1 MNISQAI
8 KLVLAQKD
16 WPVTT
21 AAADYMQCITESYI
35 IQVYLNSARFTLQIR
50 GAMLV
55 ESTARSF
62 EQKLNS
68 RLVQNQ

>member
-21 AAADYMQCITESYI
+21 AAAELFATHHGKYK
-35 IQVYLNSARFTLQIR
+35 IQVYLNSARFT
-50 GAMLV
+50 
-55 ESTARSF
+55 
-62 EQKLNS
+62 
-68 RLVQNQ
+68 